1 EELHQRHPHP
11 PPLRFKGQPHPNT
24 DDPIV
29 VILRPPA
36 DATPIIEL
44 ERIDGFG
51 NRRALETKVVR
62 DGRKAAGR
70 WFWTA
75 GLAKG
80 TQTLEVDGLGHL
92 IEIENPETSTYR
104 NNGLRRAE

>member
-1 EELHQRHPHP
+1 ELARLQHQPL
-11 PPLRFKGQPHPNT
+11 PLRFKRQIQLDT
-24 DDPIV
+24 DDAIV
-29 VILRPPA
+29 VILRAPA

-51 NRRALETKVVR
+51 NRRAPETKVVR

-70 WFWTA
+70 GFLTA
-75 GLAKG
+75 GVAKG